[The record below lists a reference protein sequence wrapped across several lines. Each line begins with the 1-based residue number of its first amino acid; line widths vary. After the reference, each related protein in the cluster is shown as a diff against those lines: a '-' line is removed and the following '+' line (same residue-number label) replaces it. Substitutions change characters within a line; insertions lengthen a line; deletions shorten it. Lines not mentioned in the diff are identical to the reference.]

1 MDDPASFLVIGLG
14 NEFRG
19 DDGCGPLVARKISQK
34 RLAGV
39 RLIHPMADSTGLVM
53 EWDGA
58 EAAFLIDCVC
68 SGAPLG
74 TIHRFEPLVETIPEQ
89 LSQPTST
96 HRFGITQV
104 VRLAQTLGRLPQR
117 LIVYGIEGQEFGH
130 GTGVT
135 GAVAEA
141 VNEVADRIVN
151 EMALLV
157 AGLKHD

>member
-58 EAAFLIDCVC
+58 DATFLIDCVC
-68 SGAPLG
+68 SGAPPG

-89 LSQPTST
+89 LSHPTST
-96 HRFGITQV
+96 HRFGLTQV
-104 VRLAQTLGRLPQR
+104 VRLAQALGRLPQR
-117 LIVYGIEGQEFGH
+117 LIVYGIEGQEFEH
-130 GTGVT
+130 GTEIT
-135 GAVAEA
+135 RAVAEA
-141 VNEVADRIVN
+141 VNEVADRIAN
-151 EMALLV
+151 ELALLA
-157 AGLKHD
+157 AGLRHD